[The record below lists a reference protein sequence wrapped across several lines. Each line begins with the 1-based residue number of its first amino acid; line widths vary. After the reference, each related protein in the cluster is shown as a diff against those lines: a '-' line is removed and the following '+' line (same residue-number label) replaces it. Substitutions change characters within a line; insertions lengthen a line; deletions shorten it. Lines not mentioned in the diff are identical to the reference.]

1 MRALLY
7 HDVAPRDEWNAT
19 GFEGGDAAV
28 YKFEH
33 TDFERHLDALAG
45 AGRPP
50 ALVTGAAP
58 DSWLITFDDG
68 GASALKYIAPAL
80 EARGWRGHFFMTLGR
95 LGTPQFLDGAGIQ
108 QLHRRGHIV
117 GSHTVTHPLQ
127 MSSCSV
133 EQLRREWAE
142 SSDMLADILHERP
155 TVASVPGGAFSDA
168 VARTAG
174 EAGIR
179 LLFTSEPTS
188 RTWQVGPVRCIGRF
202 TLWNGMPPAAACA
215 CATGRGIWPMRQLVT
230 WETKKLAKAMLG
242 STYLRVRKRILDSR
256 LEKADA

>member
-7 HDVAPRDEWNAT
+7 HDVAPRDEWHAT

-33 TDFERHLDALAG
+33 SDFERHLDALAG
-45 AGRPP
+45 TGRPP
-50 ALVTGAAP
+50 ALVTAATP
-58 DSWLITFDDG
+58 DNWLITFDDG

-80 EARGWRGHFFMTLGR
+80 EARGWRGHFFMTVGR
-95 LGTPQFLDGAGIQ
+95 LGTPQFLNVDGIQ
-108 QLHRRGHIV
+108 ELHRRGHIV

-142 SSDMLADILHERP
+142 SSDVLADILHERP
-155 TVASVPGGAFSDA
+155 TVASV
-168 VARTAG
+168 
-174 EAGIR
+174 
-179 LLFTSEPTS
+179 PTS

-215 CATGRGIWPMRQLVT
+215 CATGRGIWPMRQLIT

-242 STYLRVRKRILDSR
+242 STYVRVRKRILDSR

>member
-1 MRALLY
+1 
-7 HDVAPRDEWNAT
+7 
-19 GFEGGDAAV
+19 
-28 YKFEH
+28 
-33 TDFERHLDALAG
+33 
-45 AGRPP
+45 
-50 ALVTGAAP
+50 
-58 DSWLITFDDG
+58 
-68 GASALKYIAPAL
+68 
-80 EARGWRGHFFMTLGR
+80 MTVGR
-95 LGTPQFLDGAGIQ
+95 LGTPQFLNVDGIQ
-108 QLHRRGHIV
+108 ELHRRGHIV

-142 SSDMLADILHERP
+142 SSDVLADILHERP

-215 CATGRGIWPMRQLVT
+215 CATGRGIWPMRQLIT

-242 STYLRVRKRILDSR
+242 STYVRVRKRILDSR